1 MMQGAFT
8 GTFTPP
14 WLLEECRSTLTRIA
28 KSGKPQAMLAAG
40 ALAGLSGVFS
50 ACEVCSSPSGV
61 SQHYFLMRLVVCSL
75 ST

>member
-1 MMQGAFT
+1 MLQGAFT

-40 ALAGLSGVFS
+40 ALAGLSGAFS
-50 ACEVCSSPSGV
+50 ACQVLAWVPLVEASASFSC
-61 SQHYFLMRLVVCSL
+61 RLLSL
-75 ST
+75 SS